1 VPRIKNPKEF
11 IQMKALPALSSILA
25 LTVSLAIHSAQAEPA
40 LGGAFNVT
48 FYVEPTLAANAVYC
62 YQFTTS
68 GGVLGYP
75 VSGTWSVPSFS
86 EWSGDWY
93 QVGDEII
100 MDSVFDG
107 TDVLTYKGRLLNST
121 RIEGRFTQFDISGS
135 TGSTQA
141 GGTFLG
147 VKIGGSCPSTGG
159 AVENGN
165 PIK

>member
-1 VPRIKNPKEF
+1 
-11 IQMKALPALSSILA
+11 MKAKSTLLSIFA
-25 LTVSLAIHSAQAEPA
+25 LTVGLAGHSTEAEPA

-48 FYVEPTLAANAVYC
+48 FYIEPNLTANAVYC
-62 YQFTTS
+62 YQFTTT
-68 GGVLGYP
+68 GGILGYP

-107 TDVLTYKGRLLNST
+107 TNVLAYKGRLLNAT

-147 VKIGGSCPSTGG
+147 VKINGSCPSTSG
-159 AVENGN
+159 AIESGN